1 MSRRNWVVGNG
12 VIQTLGTGCGKE
24 SERESERGRES
35 GGRNREGNQNAENEI
50 P

>member
-24 SERESERGRES
+24 SERERVSKGERVDAEREKETKML
-35 GGRNREGNQNAENEI
+35 RMK
-50 P
+50 